1 MRGNFETIVANF
13 KIHDIKKRDIGVV
26 VWQQLAKRNT
36 VMYSYETSHF
46 VPPPAPQR
54 RANALQVDC
63 GVPTFAGP
71 ALNFEIKALAPLVFP
86 S

>member
-1 MRGNFETIVANF
+1 
-13 KIHDIKKRDIGVV
+13 
-26 VWQQLAKRNT
+26 
-36 VMYSYETSHF
+36 MYSYETSHF

-54 RANALQVDC
+54 RARALQVDC

-71 ALNFEIKALAPLVFP
+71 ALNFEIKALAPIVFP